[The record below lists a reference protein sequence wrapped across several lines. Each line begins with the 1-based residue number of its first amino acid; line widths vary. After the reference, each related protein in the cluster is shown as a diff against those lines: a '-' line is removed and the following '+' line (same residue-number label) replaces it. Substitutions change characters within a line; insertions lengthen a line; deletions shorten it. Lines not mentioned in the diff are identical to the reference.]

1 MHVLQDL
8 ENDAVGQIDDA
19 LHHAVQQNER
29 PAVPKTWRPE
39 LVELLGTAWDPSQEG
54 RCTAGYAA
62 GVLSRVETMC
72 AQADPLAPAETSGCA
87 CVVS

>member
-1 MHVLQDL
+1 MRV
-8 ENDAVGQIDDA
+8 
-19 LHHAVQQNER
+19 
-29 PAVPKTWRPE
+29 
-39 LVELLGTAWDPSQEG
+39 VELLATAWDPSQEG